1 MSGALSVVPDQGRYG
16 FDTVRPAVSRRFF
29 EGSLVV
35 CSVLLIPCLLYSV
48 GFAPVLR
55 IAYPAMNLALA
66 AFLFARRSPWFAAHC
81 VLLFCFVSLVRRLVD
96 DQAGFDS
103 TSPVLITPY
112 LCCLFTGFAFLQ
124 YWARPRP
131 RYLGAFLVIGLTILY
146 GAFLAVL
153 QGAVTA
159 AAIDF
164 LKWSAGPLFAV
175 YLLARRDQH
184 PQERQVMEQSL
195 VWAGAFM
202 GLYGV
207 FQYINPPSWD
217 LRWMQGVAE
226 LGMDSIG
233 RPEPFALRVFSTMNS
248 PGSLGAVMS
257 AGILVAFK
265 RPLPVAVPLITLMLL
280 GIALA
285 QYRTIWAATLL
296 GALLLVLTRPGVFRP
311 ANVLAALAVLV
322 GLSAT
327 ALVPQIRETITQRA
341 SSMTNL
347 RADLSGEERLN
358 QYRAL
363 TRDEGLIVGEGLGQ
377 IGVARRLGGMH
388 RVILDSALIEIWRG
402 LGVIAGSAYLGAVA
416 FLVATLFQRVP
427 DVAQHLHFDRA
438 VVVAAWAQLPMGS
451 VHTGEAGFFAWL
463 FLGLGL
469 AALARS
475 ATR

>member
-1 MSGALSVVPDQGRYG
+1 MSAVLSE
-16 FDTVRPAVSRRFF
+16 VRPAGSVAFF

-35 CSVLLIPCLLYSV
+35 GAVLLVPCALYALHL
-48 GFAPVLR
+48 APVLR
-55 IAYPAMNLALA
+55 FAYPAMNLALA

-96 DQAGFDS
+96 DQAGFDPA
-103 TSPVLITPY
+103 SPVLITPY
-112 LCCLFTGFAFLQ
+112 LCCLFTGLAFLE

-131 RYLGAFLVIGLTILY
+131 QYLGAFLVILLAILY
-146 GAFLAVL
+146 GALLAVL
-153 QGAVTA
+153 QGAVVA
-159 AAIDF
+159 AVIDF
-164 LKWSAGPLFAV
+164 LKWGAGPLFAI
-175 YLLARRDQH
+175 YLLARRDRH
-184 PQERQVMEQSL
+184 ESERQLIESCL

-207 FQYINPPSWD
+207 FQYINPQSWD
-217 LRWMQGVAE
+217 LQWMRGVAE

-233 RPEPFALRVFSTMNS
+233 QPEPFALRVFSTMNS
-248 PGSLGAVMS
+248 PGSLGAALS

-265 RPLPVAVPLITLMLL
+265 RPLHVAVPAITLMLL

-296 GALLLVLTRPGVFRP
+296 GALLLAFWRPGVFRP
-311 ANVLAALAVLV
+311 TNVMAALAVLV

-327 ALVPQIRETITQRA
+327 ALVPQIRETIAQRA
-341 SSMTNL
+341 GTMTNL
-347 RADLSGEERLN
+347 RADQSGEERLS

-377 IGVARRLGGMH
+377 IGVARRLSGMH

-402 LGVIAGSAYLGAVA
+402 LGVIAGTAYLGAMG
-416 FLVATLFQRVP
+416 FLVVTLFQRAP
-427 DVAQHLHFDRA
+427 NVAHHLHFDRA

-451 VHTGEAGFFAWL
+451 VHTGENGFFAWM

-475 ATR
+475 AST

>member
-1 MSGALSVVPDQGRYG
+1 
-16 FDTVRPAVSRRFF
+16 
-29 EGSLVV
+29 
-35 CSVLLIPCLLYSV
+35 
-48 GFAPVLR
+48 
-55 IAYPAMNLALA
+55 MNLALG

-96 DQAGFDS
+96 DQAGFDPA
-103 TSPVLITPY
+103 SPVLITPY
-112 LCCLFTGFAFLQ
+112 LCCLFTGLAFIE
-124 YWARPRP
+124 YWARPSP
-131 RYLGAFLVIGLTILY
+131 RYLGAFLVILLTILY
-146 GAFLAVL
+146 GALLAVL
-153 QGAVTA
+153 QGAVIA

-164 LKWSAGPLFAV
+164 LKWSAGPLFAI

-184 PQERQVMEQSL
+184 AREREVIEQSL
-195 VWAGAFM
+195 IWAGAFM

-233 RPEPFALRVFSTMNS
+233 QPAPFALRVFSTMNS
-248 PGSLGAVMS
+248 PGSLGAVLS

-265 RPLPVAVPLITLMLL
+265 RPLPVAVPLVTLMLL

-296 GALLLVLTRPGVFRP
+296 GAVLLAFTRPGVFRP
-311 ANVLAALAVLV
+311 ANVLAALAVVV

-327 ALVPQIRETITQRA
+327 ALVPQIRETITQRV
-341 SSMTNL
+341 STMTNL
-347 RADLSGEERLN
+347 RADQSGEERLN

-377 IGVARRLGGMH
+377 IGVARRLSGMH

-402 LGVIAGSAYLGAVA
+402 LGVIAGTAYLGAMVY
-416 FLVATLFQRVP
+416 LVVTLFQRGT

-438 VVVAAWAQLPMGS
+438 VVIAAWAQLPMGS
-451 VHTGEAGFFAWL
+451 VHTGENGFFAWL

-469 AALARS
+469 AILARS
-475 ATR
+475 AST

>member
-1 MSGALSVVPDQGRYG
+1 MIGALSDIPGPQHYGR
-16 FDTVRPAVSRRFF
+16 DEARPAASTGLF
-29 EGSLVV
+29 EGSLVI
-35 CSVLLIPCLLYSV
+35 CSVLLIPCVLHAVNL
-48 GFAPVLR
+48 APVLR
-55 IAYPAMNLALA
+55 VAYPAMNLALGA
-66 AFLFARRSPWFAAHC
+66 LLFARRSPWFAAHC

-96 DQAGFDS
+96 DQAGFDPA
-103 TSPVLITPY
+103 SPVLITPY
-112 LCCLFTGFAFLQ
+112 LCCLFLGLAFVE

-131 RYLGAFLVIGLTILY
+131 QYLGAFLVLLLAILY
-146 GAFLAVL
+146 GALLAVL
-153 QGAVTA
+153 QGAVIA

-164 LKWSAGPLFAV
+164 LKWGAGPLFAV

-184 PQERQVMEQSL
+184 SQERQLIEQTL

-207 FQYINPPSWD
+207 FQYLAPPSWD

-233 RPEPFALRVFSTMNS
+233 RPEPYALRVFSTMNS
-248 PGSLGAVMS
+248 PGSLGAVLS

-265 RPLPVAVPLITLMLL
+265 RPLHIAVPLIICMLA

-296 GALLLVLTRPGVFRP
+296 GVLLLVLTRPGVFRP
-311 ANVLAALAVLV
+311 ANVLAAMAVLA
-322 GLSAT
+322 GFAAT
-327 ALVPQIRETITQRA
+327 TLVPQIRETLAQRA
-341 SSMTNL
+341 GTMTNL
-347 RADLSGEERLN
+347 RADQSGEVRLN

-377 IGVARRLGGMH
+377 IGVARRLSGMH

-402 LGVIAGSAYLGAVA
+402 LGVIAGTAYLGAMA
-416 FLVATLFQRVP
+416 CLVVSLFRRAP

-451 VHTGEAGFFAWL
+451 VHTGENGIFAWL

-469 AALARS
+469 AALSRS
-475 ATR
+475 ASA